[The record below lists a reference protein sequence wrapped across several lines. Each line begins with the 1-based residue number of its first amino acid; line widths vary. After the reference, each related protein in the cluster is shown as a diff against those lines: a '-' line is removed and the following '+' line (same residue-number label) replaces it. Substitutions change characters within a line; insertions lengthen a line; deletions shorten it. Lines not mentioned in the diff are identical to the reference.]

1 MAVQQQDIPQT
12 QPEPDALTLRAIL
25 IGLVLVTALCYT
37 GTYVRYYFHASRVS
51 ISHVPMQLLM
61 PFMVM
66 FFVSAIISRLT
77 PFVLRP
83 GEWHVILIMGLV
95 GAMLPV
101 TGITG
106 YMIGFISAPYFRAT
120 PENAWE
126 KFIHPNMPTH
136 LVPRNDNDAVTWFYQ
151 GMPKGANIPWDVW
164 LLPLFWWFLAAM
176 AAFAVMACVAVI
188 FRKQW
193 AEHERL
199 AFPVV
204 APLLDMITQPGDGQ
218 GWLPAITRNR
228 LFWIGFAIAFGT
240 IAWNCL
246 SYFLPGFPQFPIYT
260 GRWYW
265 IDRQFPP
272 IRGYLGIFTLFF
284 SYFASL
290 DVLFSL
296 WFFDLLF
303 VVEGGWLNKL
313 GYKAIS
319 PYEPRGVYQWQMYG
333 GFVVMVISM
342 FWVARRHLKDVF
354 LTAIG
359 KGNRI
364 DDSGELMSY
373 RNALIGTGLGLA
385 FLYIWL
391 MQMDFDPI
399 PAISLLLL
407 YIFCHVG
414 LAKILA
420 ETGLPYIGIPVG
432 PWGLILPFM
441 GNKNISAVTH
451 VAERFA
457 TLVTGGWT
465 GRMLPAV
472 SHASRIA
479 DGVPVRQRRTLM
491 ATIGLAIVAS
501 FVISVY
507 ITIRLGYHEGAYTFG
522 AYEIPG
528 AAEGHFKHA
537 VEVLKKHP
545 NQPPFYVKEPAE
557 LGFFLFGGMVMAAII
572 YMRHRFVWWP
582 LHPVGLAVSGTH
594 LLRHISFTIFLTW
607 LLKLL
612 VLKIGGPS
620 AYRKS
625 KPLFIGL
632 LVGYVLGVVFST
644 VIDMIWFPESGH
656 MVHTK
661 G

>member
-1 MAVQQQDIPQT
+1 MAIQLQDAP
-12 QPEPDALTLRAIL
+12 QPEPAPRALTARSVA
-25 IGLVLVTALCYT
+25 IGLFLVVALCFT
-37 GTYVRYYFHASRVS
+37 GTYVRYFLHASRVA
-51 ISHVPMQLLM
+51 ISHVPMQMLM

-66 FFVSAIISRLT
+66 FFGAAIISR
-77 PFVLRP
+77 FSRFSLRA
-83 GEWHVILIMGLV
+83 GEWHVILAMGLA

-106 YMIGFISAPYFRAT
+106 YMIGYISAPYFRAT
-120 PENAWE
+120 PENEWE
-126 KFIHPNMPTH
+126 KFIHPHMPTW
-136 LVPRNDNDAVTWFYQ
+136 LTPSNDSDAITWFYQ
-151 GMPKGANIPWDVW
+151 GKPAGADIPWDVW
-164 LLPLFWWFLAAM
+164 MLPLFWWFLAAM
-176 AAFAVMACVAVI
+176 AGFAVMACVAIV

-199 AFPVV
+199 TFPVV
-204 APLLDMITQPGDGQ
+204 VPLLDLIAQPGDGKS
-218 GWLPAITRNR
+218 WVPPIARNR
-228 LFWIGFAIAFGT
+228 LFLIGFALAFGA
-240 IAWNCL
+240 IAWNCI
-246 SYFLPGFPQFPIYT
+246 SYFLPGFPQFPINS

-303 VVEGGWLNKL
+303 ILEGGWLNKL

-319 PYEPRGVYQWQMYG
+319 PYEPRGVYEWQMRG
-333 GFVVMVISM
+333 GFVVMVASM

-354 LTAIG
+354 LRALG
-359 KGNRI
+359 KAGGA

-373 RNALIGTGLGLA
+373 RGALLGIVLGLS
-385 FLYIWL
+385 FLFIWL
-391 MQMDFDPI
+391 MQMQFDPI
-399 PAISLLLL
+399 PAALMLGLF
-407 YIFCHVG
+407 IFCYVG
-414 LAKILA
+414 LAKLLA

-441 GNKNISAVTH
+441 GNRNISAVTH

-457 TLVTGGWT
+457 SLAAGGTTGK
-465 GRMLPAV
+465 MLPAV
-472 SHASRIA
+472 SHIGRIA
-479 DGVPVRQRRTLM
+479 DGVPTDQRRALM
-491 ATIGLAIVAS
+491 VAIGLGVVVS
-501 FVISVY
+501 FAVSVF
-507 ITIRLGYHEGAYTFG
+507 ITLRLGYLEGAYTFG
-522 AYEIPG
+522 AWEIPA

-537 VEVLKKHP
+537 VEVIKKHP
-545 NQPPFYVKEPAE
+545 NQAPFYIREPAE
-557 LGFFLFGGMVMAAII
+557 LGFFIAGGAIMAALI
-572 YMRHRFVWWP
+572 YMRYRFVWWP

-607 LLKLL
+607 LIKLI

-620 AYRKS
+620 IYRKS

-632 LVGYVLGVVFST
+632 FVGYVLGVVLST
-644 VIDMIWFPESGH
+644 AIDAIWFPGQGH